1 MTLLEKL
8 KPQYKTIL
16 DSENKEYP
24 DLVGSVV
31 DDLESTEYVHSLM
44 YGTVMNLHLLFNTT
58 VSPYELF
65 KEI

>member
-24 DLVGSVV
+24 DLVGAVV

-44 YGTVMNLHLLFNTT
+44 YGTVMNLHLLFNNA

-65 KEI
+65 EEI